1 MIFFENDDEV
11 SVMKKKYRVCK
22 NHEFSAI
29 MKEKQFY
36 ACPAFVIYVRPR
48 ALDHARVGI
57 SVGKKLGNAV
67 QRNRVK
73 RQVRMMVDEIYDFN
87 EEFDTVLIVR
97 PKYDCEN
104 YLNNKKSL
112 ERLKKKVKMI

>member
-1 MIFFENDDEV
+1 
-11 SVMKKKYRVCK
+11 MKKKYRVCK

-36 ACPAFVIYVRPR
+36 ACPAFVIYVKPR

-97 PKYDCEN
+97 PKYDSEN

>member
-1 MIFFENDDEV
+1 
-11 SVMKKKYRVCK
+11 MKKKYRVCK

-36 ACPAFVIYVRPR
+36 ACPAFVIYVKPR

-73 RQVRMMVDEIYDFN
+73 RQVRMMVDEIYDFK

>member
-1 MIFFENDDEV
+1 
-11 SVMKKKYRVCK
+11 MKKKYRVCK

-36 ACPAFVIYVRPR
+36 ACPAFVIYVKLR

>member
-1 MIFFENDDEV
+1 
-11 SVMKKKYRVCK
+11 MKKKYRVCK

-36 ACPAFVIYVRPR
+36 ACPAFVIYVKPR

-57 SVGKKLGNAV
+57 SVGKKLGNSV

>member
-1 MIFFENDDEV
+1 
-11 SVMKKKYRVCK
+11 MKKKYRVCK

-29 MKEKQFY
+29 MKKKQFY
-36 ACPAFVIYVRPR
+36 ACPAFVIYVKPR

-112 ERLKKKVKMI
+112 ERLKKKVKIPFSTVIEK

>member
-1 MIFFENDDEV
+1 
-11 SVMKKKYRVCK
+11 MKKKYRVCK

>member
-1 MIFFENDDEV
+1 
-11 SVMKKKYRVCK
+11 MKKKYRVCK

-36 ACPAFVIYVRPR
+36 ACPAFVIYVKPR

-87 EEFDTVLIVR
+87 EEFVKVLNGS
-97 PKYDCEN
+97 PK
-104 YLNNKKSL
+104 
-112 ERLKKKVKMI
+112 

>member
-1 MIFFENDDEV
+1 
-11 SVMKKKYRVCK
+11 MKKKYRVCK

-36 ACPAFVIYVRPR
+36 ACPAFVIYVKPR

-87 EEFDTVLIVR
+87 EEFDTVLVVR

>member
-1 MIFFENDDEV
+1 
-11 SVMKKKYRVCK
+11 MKKKYRVCK

-36 ACPAFVIYVRPR
+36 ACPAFVIYVKPR